1 MKSPRSGLLTHF
13 CNRSRGCAQR
23 IVHFFAEFIVKGVI
37 YRNNVKNRLLTASIF
52 FHNSCFHSS
61 LMHPQK
67 NAACISARS
76 TAKISQMSGRWLRFC
91 SILFTILLSTVEGA
105 TIAEKMNQSLSRIAD
120 DRVNIDTLL
129 KDVNEQLEQFRIELD
144 ACYAKARMLYQNQA
158 QEEEFQI
165 VLSEINDIRRAMRAV
180 HETWHEVI
188 TSDSKKDE
196 EGYALWDQQETTLA
210 QLVMEYGA
218 QEYLYIVPPEMGA
231 LKLNMHSNIPIPR
244 ESWGEVLEIILA
256 HNGIG
261 IKKIN
266 PYARQLYVL
275 KQDPSAI
282 QAIASS
288 LSELMM
294 VPDQTRL
301 FYVFSPAVE
310 QIKSAFHLLERF
322 ADPKQTFL
330 YQVGPKIAIVSSKEE
345 VQKLLNLYN
354 SVWQGERGKM
364 SKVVPVTKMSVKEME
379 KILSSFFGEAME
391 KNRPPQFGKMDQEGL
406 TLFSLSQGNALVLI
420 GSQEVV
426 DRAEHIVRETEEQ
439 LQDPAEMTVSIYH
452 CKHSNPEDLSKVL
465 EKVYNSL
472 LLASTETNKEID
484 VSFASQGPQFKTPPA
499 EGYPPSAQ
507 VPPLVVSPPPLK
519 IGSTA
524 TLEIEKG
531 SDHFIPDLKTGN
543 LLMVVRRDVLGK
555 IKDLL
560 RTLDVPKKMVQIEVL
575 LFEKRIRNE
584 TNYGMNLLKL
594 GSKKNGIQYSSAILP
609 NTQPGVAIPGVLEF
623 LLHGDSSK
631 HFPAYDLIYTFMMTQ
646 EDIQLNTAPSVTT
659 VNQTPATITIVEEIS
674 INNGAAPVNTNNGT
688 ISFQNSFSRANY
700 GTIINVTP
708 TVHVSDDETSEGKGF
723 VTLQTNVTFDTTRHA
738 SNNDRPDVDRR
749 HIENEVRVSDGQTVI
764 LGGLRKKQ
772 SNDKEEKIPFLGDIP
787 LFGKLFGSSKLST
800 HNTEMFIFITP
811 KIILDPYEELIQIR
825 TEELKKRPGD
835 IPEYLERVVES
846 MDKERRKYFNQSM
859 KQFFTVGR

>member
-1 MKSPRSGLLTHF
+1 MKRGFLLLT
-13 CNRSRGCAQR
+13 
-23 IVHFFAEFIVKGVI
+23 
-37 YRNNVKNRLLTASIF
+37 LLCQIAY
-52 FHNSCFHSS
+52 
-61 LMHPQK
+61 P
-67 NAACISARS
+67 
-76 TAKISQMSGRWLRFC
+76 
-91 SILFTILLSTVEGA
+91 E
-105 TIAEKMNQSLSRIAD
+105 TIAEKMSQSFSRSTD
-120 DRVNIDTLL
+120 DRVNVDALL
-129 KDVNEQLEQFRIELD
+129 KEVNENLIQLRGELD
-144 ACYAKARMLYQNQA
+144 ACYARARQLHQNGG
-158 QEEEFQI
+158 QEEDFQH
-165 VLSEINDIRRAMRAV
+165 LLKEANEIRSAIRGLN
-180 HETWHEVI
+180 ESWHAVI
-188 TSDSKKDE
+188 TADSKKDE

-244 ESWGEVLEIILA
+244 ESWGEMLEIILA

-261 IKKIN
+261 IKKLN
-266 PYARQLYVL
+266 PHARQLYVL

-288 LSELMM
+288 PLELMM
-294 VPDQTRL
+294 TPEQARL
-301 FYVFSPAVE
+301 FYVFSPPVE
-310 QIKSAFHLLERF
+310 QVKSAFHLLERF
-322 ADPKQTFL
+322 ADTKQTFL

-345 VQKLLNLYN
+345 VLKLLNLYN
-354 SVWQGERGKM
+354 SVWQGEKGKV

-379 KILSSFFGEAME
+379 KILQSFFGEAIE
-391 KNRPPQFGKMDQEGL
+391 KNRPPQFGKVEQEGL
-406 TLFSLSQGNALVLI
+406 NLFSLSQGNALVLI
-420 GSQEVV
+420 GAQEVV

-439 LQDPAEMTVSIYH
+439 LQDPAEMTVSMYH

-484 VSFASQGPQFKTPPA
+484 MSFASQGPQFKGPPA
-499 EGYPPSAQ
+499 EGYPPAAQ

-519 IGSTA
+519 VGSTA

-560 RTLDVPKKMVQIEVL
+560 RTLDVPKKMVQIEVM

-594 GSKKNGIQYSSAILP
+594 GSKKNGVHYSSALLP
-609 NTQPGVAIPGVLEF
+609 QAKPGVDIPGVLEF
-623 LLHGDSSK
+623 LLHGHSSK

-646 EDIQLNTAPSVTT
+646 EDIQLNSAPSVIT
-659 VNQTPATITIVEEIS
+659 VNQTPCTISIVEEIS
-674 INNGAAPVNTNNGT
+674 INNGAAPVNSNNGT
-688 ISFQNSFSRANY
+688 IAYQNSFSRANY

-708 TVHVSDDETSEGKGF
+708 TVHLSDDETTEGKGF
-723 VTLQTNVTFDTTRHA
+723 VTLQTNVTFDTTRHT

-749 HIENEVRVSDGQTVI
+749 HVENEVRVSDGQTVI

-772 SNDKEEKIPFLGDIP
+772 SDDKEEKVPFLGDIP
-787 LFGKLFGSSKLST
+787 LFGKLFGTSKLST

-811 KIILDPYEELIQIR
+811 KIVLDPHEELLQIR

-846 MDKERRKYFNQSM
+846 MNKERRKYFNQSM

>member
-1 MKSPRSGLLTHF
+1 MKR
-13 CNRSRGCAQR
+13 
-23 IVHFFAEFIVKGVI
+23 FFLIPFA
-37 YRNNVKNRLLTASIF
+37 L
-52 FHNSCFHSS
+52 
-61 LMHPQK
+61 
-67 NAACISARS
+67 
-76 TAKISQMSGRWLRFC
+76 ISQLAHS
-91 SILFTILLSTVEGA
+91 E
-105 TIAEKMNQSLSRIAD
+105 TIAEKIQQSSSRSAE
-120 DRVNIDTLL
+120 DRINVDILL
-129 KDVNEQLEQFRIELD
+129 KEVNEKLVSLRSELD
-144 ACYAKARMLYQNQA
+144 ACYAKARLLHKNTA
-158 QEEEFQI
+158 EEEEFHSVLKQANQI
-165 VLSEINDIRRAMRAV
+165 RSAMRALNESA
-180 HETWHEVI
+180 HAAI
-188 TSDSKKDE
+188 ASDSKRDE

-218 QEYLYIVPPEMGA
+218 QEYLYIVPPEMGT

-266 PYARQLYVL
+266 PYARQLFVL
-275 KQDPSAI
+275 KQDPSSI

-288 LSELMM
+288 PVELMM
-294 VPDQTRL
+294 IPDQTRV
-301 FYVFSPAVE
+301 FYVFTPPVE
-310 QIKSAFHLLERF
+310 QVKSAFHLLERF
-322 ADPKQTFL
+322 ADAKQAFL
-330 YQVGPKIAIVSSKEE
+330 YQVGPKIAIVSSRDEI
-345 VQKLLNLYN
+345 QKLLNLYN
-354 SVWQGERGKM
+354 SVWQGEKGKV
-364 SKVVPVTKMSVKEME
+364 SKVVPVTKMSVREME
-379 KILSSFFGEAME
+379 KILHSFFGEAIE
-391 KNRPPQFGKMDQEGL
+391 KNRPAQFGKIEQEGL
-406 TLFSLSQGNALVLI
+406 NLFSLSQGNALVLI

-439 LQDPAEMTVSIYH
+439 LQDPAEMTVSMYH

-472 LLASTETNKEID
+472 LLASTEANKEID
-484 VSFASQGPQFKTPPA
+484 VSFASQGPQFKTPPS
-499 EGYPPSAQ
+499 EGYPPAAQ
-507 VPPLVVSPPPLK
+507 VPPLVVSPPQLK
-519 IGSTA
+519 VGSSA

-575 LFEKRIRNE
+575 LFEKRIHNE
-584 TNYGMNLLKL
+584 TNYGLNLLKL
-594 GSKKNGIQYSSAILP
+594 GSKKNGIHYSSNVLAAAK
-609 NTQPGVAIPGVLEF
+609 PGTPIPGVLEF
-623 LLHGDSSK
+623 LLHGHSSK

-646 EDIQLNTAPSVTT
+646 EDIQLNSAPSVIT
-659 VNQTPATITIVEEIS
+659 VNQTPATISIVEEIS
-674 INNGAAPVNTNNGT
+674 INNGAAPINTNNGT
-688 ISFQNSFSRANY
+688 ISYQNSFSRANY

-708 TVHVSDDETSEGKGF
+708 TVHLADDEAEGKGF
-723 VTLQTNVTFDTTRHA
+723 VTLQTNVTFDTTRHT

-749 HIENEVRVSDGQTVI
+749 HVENEVRVSDGQTVI

-772 SNDKEEKIPFLGDIP
+772 SNDKEEKVPFLGDIP
-787 LFGKLFGSSKLST
+787 LFGKLFGSTKLST

-811 KIILDPYEELIQIR
+811 KIVLDPHEELIQIR

-835 IPEYLERVVES
+835 IPEYLERVAES